1 MLGLTQNQVI
11 FGMTLTKSLTF
22 VIPAIFIAL
31 ITGVLIIGKL
41 EKKLYLDD
49 IGEEIIGIWPI
60 IQALAIG
67 IVLPVLSSVKPIME
81 TMKINLQESLNFSR
95 SKVKAIYIT
104 ILNKSQRIKEQFLP
118 YLCLGTLCVVYGFTV
133 YYLLPL
139 SLISL
144 DLGLLL

>member
-31 ITGVLIIGKL
+31 ISGVLIIGKL

-49 IGEEIIGIWPI
+49 IGEEIIGIWAI

-67 IVLPVLSSVKPIME
+67 IVLPVLSSVKPIIE

-104 ILNKSQRIKEQFLP
+104 ILNKSQRIKEKFLP